1 MTFIDPSLSKV
12 FDTLVN
18 NDKIIDFLKEYGIII
33 TKSRLYD
40 SYTPEQVEKMEAEIY
55 TSNVSTLYEIAEVL
69 LKYSDVIKENDVW
82 YLLSNKVAWDE
93 LAYAAGTTPAHFSVD
108 VYKEIIYTYKYCY
121 AKSFFQNNRDKFLP
135 EVDFNEIEKNGAAN
149 AFYDAMMKEFDKLDT
164 IISRSADFASFDD
177 IPDEYVNYLSQLVG
191 FEQSTIDGGDL
202 DIIKY
207 KELVKN
213 ILDIYR
219 IKGTNYSFELFFN
232 FMGFNIEIKEYWFD
246 RRLYYTTNS
255 AGNEETSESNN
266 GLYEYYLTIHKP
278 SENVLKNIGIAETVS
293 ESDYTQQYSLLEFN
307 ELCEKYTAAAVLG
320 YSPTYPVYNDNG
332 DLIGT
337 EEYTGKVYKYFKTN
351 VVFYNVS
358 LDKANPTAS
367 QLSSITKYLEF
378 LTPSYVMRK
387 LIVETYSEKSE
398 EPIGFDGDGK
408 KPTDPYGNFN
418 GFEILDSEDWSQ
430 DYQNEYIINPG
441 TSPKKTAHDYVG
453 KEETFEDYRNSLGGT
468 EFRLPLG
475 HRSVAGSVSRFQ
487 TYTNN
492 VKYPVYSR
500 VKFYVLHTLNG
511 QLTND
516 WGREDVVITPYYT
529 VPPYVGNTSYKHMKT
544 QWEKNTTTI
553 NLTGG
558 DGKGG
563 EDDLKTR
570 IRDAKLITPVDYLT
584 DKTIDE
590 FVESEEFNELEVVE
604 TFARKLTKVD
614 TIQYGT
620 GTAYD
625 NAYQAFAW
633 NYAQRRY
640 HICNISNDYD
650 SFRED
655 ALNKTQE
662 HIGNFFSELYTL
674 EQINNWYKND
684 VIKNVT
690 FGDYILAYNGTLEN
704 GNLFLYRYGYYP
716 YPNKKSNTYV
726 TDYPEYVKNI
736 DYVVQKDYRGSIGN
750 NVILSTSFA
759 TKATLSAIEAAVDAA
774 KKRMITLSESNNSSN
789 WLDLDAVTKQLYYC
803 STNGNYYRAIKVPAL
818 NGIANTLQY
827 KFNSMDE
834 ALNFFNNNPLKKIVN
849 VEFWVEGDTLYTFKY
864 KNRAKGTLIYSTKDE
879 ALYMVCGNSR
889 QDIKEVKHFFG
900 NLKIEND
907 TAYIDAYDEY
917 WFGYDE
923 QADEEDFIFY
933 NSPHKITWDIL
944 GYNKDEISRPVKAS
958 TDYDFD
964 TNEADYLSTYNIG
977 DKLINF
983 DTSSG
988 SPKYFKTIGEKI
1000 VEEISKQTINAFTD
1014 RELINWLAVNDEGQ
1028 SGGILSIIEENFEK
1042 ITVDDFG
1049 YQKNNTFE
1057 FYSKASDFFK
1067 DYYRIAIL
1075 GNVNDNS
1082 IPKLIKEKLKPEIT
1096 MEDLKNCYKTILTEI
1111 STELDK
1117 ITKDRIFY
1125 APVGNWRNRVEPNI
1139 YKWNEKDEGGNLI
1152 GVIPVGEDG
1161 FIDDNY
1167 IYANPLDDNYG
1178 AKRKQKIDGKYF
1190 YDEKTAFVSI
1200 IANKIQELKDTFGE
1214 DEIVFDIDSDLLGK
1228 DCYSLSG
1235 RYEYFEDG
1243 YTYLFRTAEDP
1254 KKAIRID
1261 DKFYLCR
1268 DTDYNYFIAYT
1279 LNFGLNNYSID
1290 FYGKLRDPY
1299 TEFTQLF
1306 DLLHRADKEEIDAFL
1321 KKYYYDK
1328 LVSLYREAALE
1339 DNEPLGIEIR
1349 GNKPFKAYPGL
1360 FERLNGKAGS
1370 FINSSTLLSS
1380 YKNNGGKD
1388 DKNCFLKFDKC
1399 SINVS
1404 NENIATLKFYVTR
1417 SDFMDA
1423 FGYDYNLYYQY
1434 LDIQRGKTQEEIA
1447 NLRAAIEVMV
1457 KKQFACIKPLFDFKD
1472 KDYYKKNKFQSGLS
1486 YFQQNRTSF
1495 EKDYDTATIE
1505 SVDANLKP
1513 ITNSIGLP
1521 ISSTGSVLTASSD
1534 ITNRINQTKY
1544 LIITITDKVR
1554 SDNENAKRIFKQIG
1568 TEESNVKG
1576 MLVVKKLTASLK
1588 DNFLSIPHSLDW
1600 IEKDV
1605 ENNPTEYTSFG
1616 DDRNVTIS
1624 SVNTTVNAID
1634 IVNDKATAEKYLTAN
1649 INNSYH
1655 QEEVAEFNEFG
1666 QILTSAGYVNFDK
1679 TKLLKDQ
1686 GYSISYKKTPRRVKK
1701 LTKEENT
1708 KEIKISNS
1716 VILNAN
1722 NINCYTD
1729 LEGNYVCEI
1738 PTSVLHTSEIKK
1750 IALLF
1755 YVLYEKIKR
1764 VRIINISSILPLAGE
1779 TGFFHSLKN
1788 LLKISNYTSAMFK
1801 LVALPVLQ
1809 KAETRK
1815 YISVNKISSI
1825 AQFIGRVFL
1834 FKFREISKISS
1845 VTQFVG
1851 KRILP
1856 RFIEISKFSSITQFV
1871 GRRILPRFI
1880 EISKLKAITI
1890 CIIRNIT
1897 PYKNKEISKFSS
1909 ITQFVGRV
1917 VLSRFREISKFSP
1930 ITQFVGR
1937 VVLSRFREI
1946 SKFSSITQFVGR
1958 RILPINKFN
1967 IKFNYAKRVVAEPM
1981 VKIYGSID
1989 QLAFAYFKSF
1999 SKQIQQKIESNVHN
2013 FSPYILF
2020 NKVSSKIQY
2029 AEVYISPLFYF
2040 SGKIITTIV
2049 NKFRYK
2055 RFINEDYFKI
2065 NNQKLVLITK
2075 NNSQE
2080 ILEINNSSSSNC
2092 LLINNT
2098 NCLAKSYNNI
2108 VIDNF
2113 DDFLR
2118 AERKYELYKQD
2129 FLSNDGF
2136 YLLKE
2141 IKSLEERPEGFNLG
2155 SNSSAFLINENIN
2168 YLFKDVYDNFI
2179 NKETAMDLFYSREL
2193 VQTEPSIKLK
2203 NKINNLFLSKYN
2215 FEAKIT
2221 TRNLNKIINILKDLT
2236 NEVWVNDPQQ
2246 GEYLERIDFTNIT
2259 FEEYKN
2265 RFTEDEL
2272 IDILTDFGISAG
2284 EIYFKENGTVKTL
2297 RFYQLTDNI
2306 INPGSLKLQVFAWK
2320 KTLNISNFVRHSFEK
2335 VHIDVLAVIKYIG
2348 EINTLIKES
2357 YISRIIG
2364 SSNEMFDSYFT
2375 IEKPWIPATL
2385 SVGNKETYNNNFKFV
2400 DEVIATSSKE
2410 DPDFLN
2416 KYNTVWES
2424 EEHGLNTND

>member
-1 MTFIDPSLSKV
+1 MTFVDPSLSKV

-18 NDKIIDFLKEYGIII
+18 NDKIIDFLKEHGIII

-40 SYTPEQVEKMEAEIY
+40 SYTPEQVENMEAEIY

-69 LKYSDVIKENDVW
+69 LKYSDIIKDKDIW

-93 LAYAAGTTPAHFSVD
+93 LAYASGTTPAAFTAEI
-108 VYKEIIYTYKYCY
+108 YKEIIFTYKYCY

-149 AFYDAMMKEFDKLDT
+149 AFYDAMMKEFDKMDT
-164 IISRSADFASFDD
+164 IISRASDFASFDD

-278 SENVLKNIGIAETVS
+278 SENVLRNIGISETVS
-293 ESDYTQQYSLLEFN
+293 ECDYSQQYSLLEFN

-320 YSPTYPVYNDNG
+320 YSPTYPVYNENG
-332 DLIGT
+332 DFVKN
-337 EEYTGKVYKYFKTN
+337 EEYTGKIYKYFKTN

-358 LDKANPTAS
+358 LDNANPTAS

-387 LIVETYSEKSE
+387 LIVETYSEKTE
-398 EPIGFDGDGK
+398 EPIGFDGDGT

-430 DYQNEYIINPG
+430 DYQDEYIINPG
-441 TSPKKTAHDYVG
+441 VSPKKTAHNYVG
-453 KEETFEDYRNSLGGT
+453 KEETFEDYRNSVGGT
-468 EFRLPLG
+468 DFRLPLG

-500 VKFYVLHTLNG
+500 IKFYVLHTLDG
-511 QLTND
+511 KITND
-516 WGREDVVITPYYT
+516 WTAENVVITPYYT
-529 VPPYVGNTSYKHMKT
+529 VPPYVGNTSYKHMKN

-570 IRDAKLITPVDYLT
+570 IRDAKLIRPVDYLT
-584 DKTIDE
+584 DKSIEE
-590 FVESEEFNELEVVE
+590 FIEEEEFNELEVVE
-604 TFARKLTKVD
+604 TFARKLAKVE

-633 NYAQRRY
+633 NLAQRKC
-640 HICNISNDYD
+640 HICNISNDYE

-655 ALNKTQE
+655 ALNKSQK
-662 HIGNFFSELYTL
+662 HIGNFFTELYTL

-690 FGDYILAYNGTLEN
+690 FGDYVLAYNGTFEN
-704 GNLFLYRYGYYP
+704 GNLFLYRYGYYS
-716 YPNKKSNTYV
+716 YPNKKSETYI
-726 TDYPEYVKNI
+726 TDYPEYIKNI
-736 DYVVQKDYRGSIGN
+736 DYEVQQDYRGSIGN
-750 NVILSTSFA
+750 NVILSTSFT
-759 TKATLSAIEAAVDAA
+759 TKATFAAIQQAVETA
-774 KKRMITLSESNNSSN
+774 KKKMLTLSESNNTSN
-789 WLDLDAVTKQLYYC
+789 WLDLDAVTKTLYYC
-803 STNGNYYRAIKVPAL
+803 SSNGQYYRAIKTPAL

-827 KFNSMDE
+827 KFNSKDE
-834 ALNFFNNNPLKKIVN
+834 AINFFNNNPAKKLVN

-864 KNRAKGTLIYSTKDE
+864 KNRTKGTLIYSTKDE

-933 NSPHKITWDIL
+933 NSPHKITWDVL
-944 GYNKDEISRPVKAS
+944 GYNKDEISRPVKSS
-958 TDYDFD
+958 TDFDFD
-964 TNEADYLSTYNIG
+964 SNESDYLKEYTIG
-977 DKLINF
+977 DKLLDY

-1000 VEEISKQTINAFTD
+1000 VEEIAKKTVNAFTD
-1014 RELINWLAVNDEGQ
+1014 RELINWLAVNEEGQ

-1042 ITVDDFG
+1042 ITVDDFN
-1049 YQKNNTFE
+1049 YQKNNTFD

-1067 DYYRIAIL
+1067 DYYRIVIL

-1096 MEDLKNCYKTILTEI
+1096 MEDLKNCYKTILSEI

-1117 ITKDRIFY
+1117 ITKDRVFY
-1125 APVGNWRNRVEPNI
+1125 APVGNWRNRIEPTI
-1139 YKWNEKDEGGNLI
+1139 YKWNEQDEHGNII
-1152 GVIPVGEDG
+1152 GVIPVDEEG

-1178 AKRKQKIDGKYF
+1178 AKKKQKIDGKYY

-1214 DEIVFDIDSDLLGK
+1214 EEISFNVNSDLLGK

-1235 RYEYFEDG
+1235 RFEYFEDG
-1243 YTYLFRTAEDP
+1243 YTYIFKTAEDP
-1254 KKAIRID
+1254 RKTIRID

-1268 DTDYNYFIAYT
+1268 DTDYNYFVAYT

-1306 DLLHRADKEEIDAFL
+1306 DLLNRADKEEIDTFL

-1339 DNEPLGIEIR
+1339 DEQPLGVEIR

-1404 NENIATLKFYVTR
+1404 GNNIATLKFYVTR
-1417 SDFMDA
+1417 TDFMDA

-1434 LDIQRGKTQEEIA
+1434 LDIQRGKTPEEIA
-1447 NLRAAIEVMV
+1447 NLRAAIDVMV

-1472 KDYYKKNKFQSGLS
+1472 KNYYSTHKFQTGLS
-1486 YFQQNRTSF
+1486 YFQQNRTYF
-1495 EKDYDTATIE
+1495 EKDYASATIE
-1505 SVDANLKP
+1505 SVDKNLKP

-1521 ISSTGSVLTASSD
+1521 INANGAVLVSTSD
-1534 ITNRINQTKY
+1534 ITNRINETKY
-1544 LIITITDKVR
+1544 LIITITDKVKE
-1554 SDNENAKRIFKQIG
+1554 DNVNAKKIFKQIDS
-1568 TEESNVKG
+1568 EANNVKG

-1588 DNFLSIPHSLDW
+1588 DNFLSIPQSLDW
-1600 IEKDV
+1600 IEKNT
-1605 ENNPTEYTSFG
+1605 ENSPTEYTSFG
-1616 DDRNVTIS
+1616 DDRNIIIKS
-1624 SVNTTVNAID
+1624 
-1634 IVNDKATAEKYLTAN
+1634 
-1649 INNSYH
+1649 INNVVNGITKLGKKAIELFYKTDAKKVYH
-1655 QEEVAEFNEFG
+1655 QEEVAKFNEFG
-1666 QILTSAGYVNFDK
+1666 QIRTTAGYVNFDK

-1686 GYSISYKKTPRRVKK
+1686 GYTINYDKVSRRVKK
-1701 LTKEENT
+1701 LTKEEDYEEVSFDN
-1708 KEIKISNS
+1708 KLIS
-1716 VILNAN
+1716 AN
-1722 NINCYTD
+1722 NINCYID
-1729 LEGNYVCEI
+1729 LEGNYICEL
-1738 PTSVLHTSEIKK
+1738 PSNLLHTSEIKK
-1750 IALLF
+1750 ITLMF
-1755 YVLYEKIKR
+1755 YTIFERAKTKKIYAFGILKKDFIKIKHD
-1764 VRIINISSILPLAGE
+1764 IKAKKIKNISYFNKNFIFSRTLVKITRNFFSYFKPKKIVSRSGKRVMPLQNIFSGL
-1779 TGFFHSLKN
+1779 TK
-1788 LLKISNYTSAMFK
+1788 KRI
-1801 LVALPVLQ
+1801 Q
-1809 KAETRK
+1809 
-1815 YISVNKISSI
+1815 
-1825 AQFIGRVFL
+1825 RVGGGT
-1834 FKFREISKISS
+1834 ISKKYFTKGILIKRIQKIGKR
-1845 VTQFVG
+1845 TINKKYFTKGILIKRIQKIGKRTINKKYFTKGTLIKQLQRVG
-1851 KRILP
+1851 KRIAGRAYFTKGTLIKQLQRVGKRIVGRTYFTKGTLIKQLQRVGKRIVSKKMVKIILNNFNIKISPLLKIFANDEELFFVIKKRSPRDEEELLNFRGNMYFLP
-1856 RFIEISKFSSITQFV
+1856 PFGLNYITSVDKILAKVETTSVINPFFRYFGSFSEYGYRDVLTFKPSDIVEDTKYIITDLNGNALPVKGEESRERISFSLFNFDDNSIQTGLIQDCFIENRLHLSNYLMSTGFSYRSDP
-1871 GRRILPRFI
+1871 LL
-1880 EISKLKAITI
+1880 ISKLSFEFSESEMRTFFNKIKNNNNYYFFGETEFSEFVNNYMKNFCKAD
-1890 CIIRNIT
+1890 
-1897 PYKNKEISKFSS
+1897 SS
-1909 ITQFVGRV
+1909 FTEEAE
-1917 VLSRFREISKFSP
+1917 LEMK
-1930 ITQFVGR
+1930 
-1937 VVLSRFREI
+1937 
-1946 SKFSSITQFVGR
+1946 
-1958 RILPINKFN
+1958 N
-1967 IKFNYAKRVVAEPM
+1967 IKLLQDFTHEELQTLFNYFSTEDPDLVYKMDNLKSSLPSIYEHISFNNFMMQRVYYISETVNG
-1981 VKIYGSID
+1981 KIYNAPFYACKKKETYI
-1989 QLAFAYFKSF
+1989 FKYLR
-1999 SKQIQQKIESNVHN
+1999 IQVQVLQKIKKMLYNFNNV
-2013 FSPYILF
+2013 
-2020 NKVSSKIQY
+2020 
-2029 AEVYISPLFYF
+2029 
-2040 SGKIITTIV
+2040 
-2049 NKFRYK
+2049 
-2055 RFINEDYFKI
+2055 
-2065 NNQKLVLITK
+2065 
-2075 NNSQE
+2075 
-2080 ILEINNSSSSNC
+2080 
-2092 LLINNT
+2092 
-2098 NCLAKSYNNI
+2098 
-2108 VIDNF
+2108 VI
-2113 DDFLR
+2113 
-2118 AERKYELYKQD
+2118 K
-2129 FLSNDGF
+2129 
-2136 YLLKE
+2136 
-2141 IKSLEERPEGFNLG
+2141 
-2155 SNSSAFLINENIN
+2155 
-2168 YLFKDVYDNFI
+2168 
-2179 NKETAMDLFYSREL
+2179 
-2193 VQTEPSIKLK
+2193 PSI
-2203 NKINNLFLSKYN
+2203 I
-2215 FEAKIT
+2215 
-2221 TRNLNKIINILKDLT
+2221 KIINI
-2236 NEVWVNDPQQ
+2236 
-2246 GEYLERIDFTNIT
+2246 
-2259 FEEYKN
+2259 
-2265 RFTEDEL
+2265 
-2272 IDILTDFGISAG
+2272 
-2284 EIYFKENGTVKTL
+2284 
-2297 RFYQLTDNI
+2297 YQEALA
-2306 INPGSLKLQVFAWK
+2306 L
-2320 KTLNISNFVRHSFEK
+2320 
-2335 VHIDVLAVIKYIG
+2335 LAVISCG
-2348 EINTLIKES
+2348 ANTGCGRILKKISMPFTAVVAATEKASLTKSVSIKKTMVVLTMPTF
-2357 YISRIIG
+2357 YV
-2364 SSNEMFDSYFT
+2364 DT
-2375 IEKPWIPATL
+2375 IK
-2385 SVGNKETYNNNFKFV
+2385 
-2400 DEVIATSSKE
+2400 
-2410 DPDFLN
+2410 
-2416 KYNTVWES
+2416 
-2424 EEHGLNTND
+2424 HGQI

>member
-213 ILDIYR
+213 ILDVYR

-398 EPIGFDGDGK
+398 EPIGFDGDGT

-750 NVILSTSFA
+750 NVILSTSFT

-864 KNRAKGTLIYSTKDE
+864 KNRTKGTLIYSTKDE

-944 GYNKDEISRPVKAS
+944 GYNRDEISRPVKAS

-988 SPKYFKTIGEKI
+988 TPKYFKTIGEKI

-1096 MEDLKNCYKTILTEI
+1096 MEDLKNCYKTILAEI

-1228 DCYSLSG
+1228 DCYSLSD

-1306 DLLHRADKEEIDAFL
+1306 DLLHRADKEEIDTFL

-1447 NLRAAIEVMV
+1447 NLREAISVMV

-1495 EKDYDTATIE
+1495 EKDYNTATIE

-1521 ISSTGSVLTASSD
+1521 ISPTGSVLTASSD

-1544 LIITITDKVR
+1544 LIITITDKIR

-1588 DNFLSIPHSLDW
+1588 DNFLSIPRNLNW

-1624 SVNTTVNAID
+1624 SVNTTINSFD
-1634 IVNDKATAEKYLTAN
+1634 IINDKETTENFLSVKVKD
-1649 INNSYH
+1649 SYH
-1655 QEEVAEFNEFG
+1655 KEEYIKFDEFG
-1666 QILTSAGYVNFDK
+1666 RINTTAGYVDYDK

-1686 GYSISYKKTPRRVKK
+1686 GLSAVYNKVPNRKRW
-1701 LTKEENT
+1701 LTKNKETHKEVSFNNT
-1708 KEIKISNS
+1708 IISS
-1716 VILNAN
+1716 NA
-1722 NINCYTD
+1722 INCYVDT
-1729 LEGNYVCEI
+1729 EGNTVCEI
-1738 PTSVLHTSEIKK
+1738 PSNILHTSEIKK
-1750 IALLF
+1750 ITLLYFVSFIRANFFKGYSITNIEKRSLGTLKKIRDKNNNALAVVLKNYVSRLVKTVIGNDVLF
-1755 YVLYEKIKR
+1755 ILQKSNFKINFVSYGRTIFTKIFTPIINFSKRNQEIGRVIFTNLFISNAKILKRNQEIGRVVFTKLYKNLSNFSKRNQEIGRVVFTKLCEALSKVSIPYQQVGKVGFSKILKNGLINEVLPVKIAFKILRDKYELFEFMYGKKYNEETASAEDIGNFNKISNITFAYPTYNYILQNASSVSGPAIYKAINIPDREQDAVANFVSEGDSLFNFSKSLFKNRKFIIDKSATQLLPDIGSEGEGVNFVREEVENDEEIAATSSGEKIITEEDVETIKNYLSTLHENNLLSNKFVNNTSLNLIEVVPYTNASPDYIIQEITNAINCEDQSLHPMYGADYDKIIEAGFGDLIMIDENEIPAQRPDPNDISEEALKWNLKVIGFWPTFTENDEEVVSRGWIKDEACLEVGAAIKDNNQNIIGYDVIKFYFYEVIGKFSCIERRMQVHTKTRASAENIQNAISDIEKIFVGCFKVIAGKFKFNTTISKSLIKTVAGVKAKNVIPSLFEIEKIK
-1764 VRIINISSILPLAGE
+1764 
-1779 TGFFHSLKN
+1779 TG
-1788 LLKISNYTSAMFK
+1788 NYDK
-1801 LVALPVLQ
+1801 
-1809 KAETRK
+1809 
-1815 YISVNKISSI
+1815 VNK
-1825 AQFIGRVFL
+1825 
-1834 FKFREISKISS
+1834 K
-1845 VTQFVG
+1845 
-1851 KRILP
+1851 
-1856 RFIEISKFSSITQFV
+1856 FIE
-1871 GRRILPRFI
+1871 
-1880 EISKLKAITI
+1880 
-1890 CIIRNIT
+1890 
-1897 PYKNKEISKFSS
+1897 
-1909 ITQFVGRV
+1909 
-1917 VLSRFREISKFSP
+1917 RE
-1930 ITQFVGR
+1930 
-1937 VVLSRFREI
+1937 
-1946 SKFSSITQFVGR
+1946 
-1958 RILPINKFN
+1958 
-1967 IKFNYAKRVVAEPM
+1967 
-1981 VKIYGSID
+1981 
-1989 QLAFAYFKSF
+1989 
-1999 SKQIQQKIESNVHN
+1999 
-2013 FSPYILF
+2013 
-2020 NKVSSKIQY
+2020 
-2029 AEVYISPLFYF
+2029 EV
-2040 SGKIITTIV
+2040 
-2049 NKFRYK
+2049 N
-2055 RFINEDYFKI
+2055 
-2065 NNQKLVLITK
+2065 
-2075 NNSQE
+2075 
-2080 ILEINNSSSSNC
+2080 
-2092 LLINNT
+2092 
-2098 NCLAKSYNNI
+2098 
-2108 VIDNF
+2108 
-2113 DDFLR
+2113 
-2118 AERKYELYKQD
+2118 
-2129 FLSNDGF
+2129 
-2136 YLLKE
+2136 
-2141 IKSLEERPEGFNLG
+2141 
-2155 SNSSAFLINENIN
+2155 
-2168 YLFKDVYDNFI
+2168 
-2179 NKETAMDLFYSREL
+2179 
-2193 VQTEPSIKLK
+2193 
-2203 NKINNLFLSKYN
+2203 
-2215 FEAKIT
+2215 
-2221 TRNLNKIINILKDLT
+2221 
-2236 NEVWVNDPQQ
+2236 
-2246 GEYLERIDFTNIT
+2246 
-2259 FEEYKN
+2259 
-2265 RFTEDEL
+2265 
-2272 IDILTDFGISAG
+2272 AG
-2284 EIYFKENGTVKTL
+2284 
-2297 RFYQLTDNI
+2297 D
-2306 INPGSLKLQVFAWK
+2306 
-2320 KTLNISNFVRHSFEK
+2320 
-2335 VHIDVLAVIKYIG
+2335 
-2348 EINTLIKES
+2348 
-2357 YISRIIG
+2357 
-2364 SSNEMFDSYFT
+2364 
-2375 IEKPWIPATL
+2375 
-2385 SVGNKETYNNNFKFV
+2385 
-2400 DEVIATSSKE
+2400 
-2410 DPDFLN
+2410 
-2416 KYNTVWES
+2416 
-2424 EEHGLNTND
+2424 